1 MKAKGTCPVC
11 NGSGR
16 VPVSE
21 SQQKWKTVV
30 AGYDKETDTFGCT
43 NCGGQ
48 YMMGHPTGMAPLRE
62 DGTPCKHAYIGKVIG
77 RCLTEYT
84 CKHCGDRYEIDSS
97 D

>member
-1 MKAKGTCPVC
+1 MEYGTCPVC

-16 VPVSE
+16 KAAGDYKYKHVI
-21 SQQKWKTVV
+21 
-30 AGYDKETDTFGCT
+30 AGYDKDTDTLACT

-48 YMMGHPTGMAPLRE
+48 YMWGSPKGQVRLNK
-62 DGTPCKHAYIGKVIG
+62 DGQPCKHTYPSQTVG

-84 CKHCGDRYEIDSS
+84 CSECGDRYQIDSG

>member
-1 MKAKGTCPVC
+1 MNLGTCPVC

-16 VPVSE
+16 MPAGDNKYKHVI
-21 SQQKWKTVV
+21 
-30 AGYDKETDTFGCT
+30 AGYDGSDDTFGCS

-48 YMMGHPTGMAPLRE
+48 YMMGRPTGTVRLRE
-62 DGTPCKHAYIGKVIG
+62 DGTPCTHAYTSRTVG

-84 CKHCGDRYEIDSS
+84 CTHCGDRHQIDSG